1 MDENI
6 RQELANQILGE
17 LENLGTMT
25 KGSEEHKTSVDN
37 VCKLY
42 KLALEDVKTDNDY
55 DEKWN
60 RRDMDQKQSELD
72 EAYRDKQLS
81 DQRRIEYGKMAIQA
95 AGIML
100 PLMLYAACFRKG
112 LKFEETGTFTSA
124 TFKGLFNKIG
134 PKK

>member
-6 RQELANQILGE
+6 REALANEILSE
-17 LENLGTMT
+17 LTGLSELKAG
-25 KGSEEHKTSVDN
+25 GEEHKTAIDN
-37 VCKLY
+37 VTKLY
-42 KLALEDVKTDNDY
+42 RLALDDVKIENDY

-60 RRDMDQKQSELD
+60 RRDMDKKQSELD
-72 EAYRDKQLS
+72 ESYREKQLS
-81 DQRRIEYGKMAIQA
+81 DQRVIEYAKIGVQA

>member
-17 LENLGTMT
+17 LSNLGTMK

-60 RRDMDQKQSELD
+60 RRDMDKKQSELD